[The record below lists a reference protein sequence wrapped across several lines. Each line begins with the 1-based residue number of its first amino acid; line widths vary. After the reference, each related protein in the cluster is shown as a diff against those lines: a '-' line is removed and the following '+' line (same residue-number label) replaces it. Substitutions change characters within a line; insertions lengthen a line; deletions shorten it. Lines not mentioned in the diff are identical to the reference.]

1 MKIERILTLSTEEQ
15 KIIEDF
21 GNLISNICDS
31 INTSSYCASCV
42 FGEFC
47 SSEQDVSYNFLEL
60 VKSQFNCDANMS
72 FED

>member
-31 INTSSYCASCV
+31 INTSSFCASCV

-47 SSEQDVSYNFLEL
+47 SSEQDVSHNFLEL
-60 VKSQFNCDANMS
+60 VKSQFECDANMN

>member
-31 INTSSYCASCV
+31 INT
-42 FGEFC
+42 
-47 SSEQDVSYNFLEL
+47 
-60 VKSQFNCDANMS
+60 
-72 FED
+72 

>member
-1 MKIERILTLSTEEQ
+1 MKVEKILTLSTEEQ

-31 INTSSYCASCV
+31 VNTSSFCANCV

-47 SSEQDVSYNFLEL
+47 SSEQDVNHNFLEL
-60 VKSQFNCDANMS
+60 IYSQFECKANIIS
-72 FED
+72 ED